1 MLDLSNVREMSFG
14 KDCFGKYEGEL
25 EICNYAKL
33 EKIVMK
39 NLSMQRL
46 SSLKIGDNERLKTIE
61 IEDGERWQE
70 NEKWYQNGALY
81 YVKSV
86 NIESM

>member
-1 MLDLSNVREMSFG
+1 MCVHTGLYVKSFE
-14 KDCFGKYEGEL
+14 KDAEHMGT
-25 EICNYAKL
+25 ADDAQ
-33 EKIVMK
+33 IVS
-39 NLSMQRL
+39 LVPVTDGQV
-46 SSLKIGDNERLKTIE
+46 SLKIGNNERLKTIE

-86 NIESM
+86 SVESI